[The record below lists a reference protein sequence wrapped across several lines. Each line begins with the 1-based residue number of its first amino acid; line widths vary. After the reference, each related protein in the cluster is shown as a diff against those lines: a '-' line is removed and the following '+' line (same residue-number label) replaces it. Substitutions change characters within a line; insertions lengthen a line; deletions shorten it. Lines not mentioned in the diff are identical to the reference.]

1 MPELIPHLTITQL
14 WPDIFYHLSVK
25 LASYPSINK
34 LYENLTEFGLAEYSI
49 FISEGWELVSS
60 H

>member
-25 LASYPSINK
+25 LARYPSIKK
-34 LYENLTEFGLAEYSI
+34 L
-49 FISEGWELVSS
+49 
-60 H
+60 